1 MADMVTFCSKHLPGI
16 RPIMVNSG
24 PYHNAGATAVQELA
38 CVIAAGTE
46 YLRALVARGIS
57 ADTAAFSMTFAFSVS
72 TNLFMEIAKLRA
84 ARGLWA
90 KVVKAFGVENPDAQK
105 MFLHARTS
113 AFTKSVLD
121 PHGNMIRG
129 TIEGFAAAVG
139 GCNSLYTAPFDEPI
153 GRPDEF
159 SMRIARNQQLL
170 LLEEA
175 YLGRVVDPAGGSY
188 YVESLTDS
196 LGREAWK
203 LVQEYEAQGGFAAAL
218 KAGGPQKAIEAAA
231 AKKREQIRL
240 RRATQVGVSSSP
252 NPKEKLIEKSHISRD
267 AFIEERKRR
276 IARLK
281 AVRRSKDLQLS
292 LQALIEAVRTHRGNL
307 LELAVE
313 CAAEGATIGEII
325 RSLRT
330 EGEVPHVAP
339 LAAWRA
345 ASEFEGLRHRAAA
358 FAKKTGALPKV
369 FLVPMGPATMRRAR
383 AEFCHGFFGSGGFDV
398 VEPAPFKTPE
408 DAAKAI
414 LESGAGVAVLCS
426 DDPSYPQI
434 VPAPAQD
441 LPPFLRGPRHLHPT
455 MYVGVAPGPSA
466 STPASPPPRS
476 NAFYRRNLAAGQ
488 KGLSVAFDLATHR
501 GYDSDHPRVVG
512 DVGKAGVAIDSIL
525 DMKILFDGIP
535 LDKMSVSMTMNG
547 AVLPIMAFYIVA
559 AEEQGVKPSNSR
571 ARSRTTSSRSSW
583 CATPT
588 STRPS
593 PSMRIIGDIFA
604 YTSPA
609 RCRSSTPSPSPA
621 TTCRRRAPPPTSS
634 SPTPS
639 PTARI
644 PPHRH
649 RRASTIDD
657 FAPRLSFFWAI
668 GMNYFM
674 EIAKMRAAR
683 CSGPSSSSSST
694 PRTQVDGPAHPLPD
708 QRVEPDRAGPVQQ
721 RRPHLPRGHGRRARP
736 HPIACTPTPSTR
748 PSPCPTDFSARIA
761 RNTQLFLQDETG
773 ICRVVDPWGGS
784 YYVETLTHELA
795 RAPGPTSRRS
805 TSWAAWPRPSRP
817 ACPRCASKRPPP
829 AARPASTPAG
839 DHRRRQQVPARPRRP
854 DRHPPVDNT
863 AVREQ
868 QIARWPAAR
877 RARRTTPSPALDAL
891 TQAAAAG
898 EGNLLE
904 LAVDAARA
912 RATLGE
918 ISGALEKR
926 LRGATKP

>member
-1 MADMVTFCSKHLPGI
+1 MKAVNDPMSTKDGSTGDVGANLRLREEFPAPTYEEWVKVVEEDLKGAEFDKKLLWKTPEGITVKPIYTRKDLEGTSSTGNLPGFAPFLRGTDLLGNVRYPWQVRQDLMLAAPEDVNGAIRDGVSRGETAVCIRLDNAARQGLDGDDPQAKDLAGRGGCTVTSINGLRIALVGVDLEKYPITLRTGTSALPVLGMLVALADERGLDRASLVGAVECDPFRELLKAGRLRVPFAQYHREMADMVTFCSKHLPGI

-434 VPAPAQD
+434 VPAIAKLVKDARPGMLLYVAGYPADTIEQ
-441 LPPFLRGPRHLHPT
+441 LK
-455 MYVGVAPGPSA
+455 
-466 STPASPPPRS
+466 
-476 NAFYRRNLAAGQ
+476 AAGADGFVHI
-488 KGLSVAFDLATHR
+488 KA
-501 GYDSDHPRVVG
+501 
-512 DVGKAGVAIDSIL
+512 DVI
-525 DMKILFDGIP
+525 
-535 LDKMSVSMTMNG
+535 
-547 AVLPIMAFYIVA
+547 
-559 AEEQGVKPSNSR
+559 
-571 ARSRTTSSRSSW
+571 
-583 CATPT
+583 
-588 STRPS
+588 
-593 PSMRIIGDIFA
+593 
-604 YTSPA
+604 
-609 RCRSSTPSPSPA
+609 
-621 TTCRRRAPPPTSS
+621 
-634 SPTPS
+634 
-639 PTARI
+639 
-644 PPHRH
+644 
-649 RRASTIDD
+649 
-657 FAPRLSFFWAI
+657 
-668 GMNYFM
+668 
-674 EIAKMRAAR
+674 
-683 CSGPSSSSSST
+683 
-694 PRTQVDGPAHPLPD
+694 
-708 QRVEPDRAGPVQQ
+708 
-721 RRPHLPRGHGRRARP
+721 
-736 HPIACTPTPSTR
+736 
-748 PSPCPTDFSARIA
+748 
-761 RNTQLFLQDETG
+761 
-773 ICRVVDPWGGS
+773 
-784 YYVETLTHELA
+784 ETLGGLQ
-795 RAPGPTSRRS
+795 
-805 TSWAAWPRPSRP
+805 
-817 ACPRCASKRPPP
+817 KK
-829 AARPASTPAG
+829 
-839 DHRRRQQVPARPRRP
+839 
-854 DRHPPVDNT
+854 
-863 AVREQ
+863 
-868 QIARWPAAR
+868 
-877 RARRTTPSPALDAL
+877 
-891 TQAAAAG
+891 
-898 EGNLLE
+898 
-904 LAVDAARA
+904 
-912 RATLGE
+912 LGVV
-918 ISGALEKR
+918 
-926 LRGATKP
+926 